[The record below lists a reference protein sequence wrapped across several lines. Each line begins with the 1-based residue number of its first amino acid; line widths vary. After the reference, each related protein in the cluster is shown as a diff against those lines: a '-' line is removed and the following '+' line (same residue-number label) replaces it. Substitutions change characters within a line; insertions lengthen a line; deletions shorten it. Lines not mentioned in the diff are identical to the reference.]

1 MFYLIL
7 LLLSLTIFNILIVLK
22 LSMWVNT
29 MKYYQYTNNLKLM
42 GFIKRE
48 IRSILYEI
56 RGDNA
61 KKENRNL

>member
-7 LLLSLTIFNILIVLK
+7 LLLSLSIFNILIVIK
-22 LSMWVNT
+22 LSMWINT

-61 KKENRNL
+61 KK

>member
-7 LLLSLTIFNILIVLK
+7 LLLSLVIFNILIVLK
-22 LSMWVNT
+22 LSMWINT

-48 IRSILYEI
+48 IRSIEKLI
-56 RGDNA
+56 RGKN
-61 KKENRNL
+61 NVL